1 MTLEETEH
9 ELFFPLLMKFCAIMS
24 AAESD
29 DDEKLN
35 LALSKAIPLYKK
47 IERTKINVIGNER
60 EWRLGV

>member
-9 ELFFPLLMKFCAIMS
+9 ELFFPLLMKFCAIMR

-29 DDEKLN
+29 DDKKLD
-35 LALSKAIPLYKK
+35 LALSKAVPLYKK
-47 IERTKINVIGNER
+47 IERTKISVSGKER